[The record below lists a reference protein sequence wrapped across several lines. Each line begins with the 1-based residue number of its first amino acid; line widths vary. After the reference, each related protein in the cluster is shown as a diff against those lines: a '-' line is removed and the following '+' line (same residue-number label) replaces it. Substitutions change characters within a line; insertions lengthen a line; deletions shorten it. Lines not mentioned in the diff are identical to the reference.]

1 VNNNYPSASQAI
13 RNISDIRAPFEVL
26 MEEGKFRV
34 LHFASPGIQGA
45 EYWVVNEKGFLWEP
59 ADNESAALDY
69 LMSEEAK
76 EYNGA

>member
-1 VNNNYPSASQAI
+1 
-13 RNISDIRAPFEVL
+13 